1 MHSLGV
7 PFTLKER
14 KLNFACEI
22 LVCGSSEC
30 PDVFEVRS
38 FGSDERLLVVY
49 VPPFLKYLLNLPLSG
64 GKPRMR
70 KDEPTL
76 TKFWSSLRP

>member
-49 VPPFLKYLLNLPLSG
+49 VPPFLKHHFKSTFVWWQAQNE
-64 GKPRMR
+64 KR
-70 KDEPTL
+70 
-76 TKFWSSLRP
+76 